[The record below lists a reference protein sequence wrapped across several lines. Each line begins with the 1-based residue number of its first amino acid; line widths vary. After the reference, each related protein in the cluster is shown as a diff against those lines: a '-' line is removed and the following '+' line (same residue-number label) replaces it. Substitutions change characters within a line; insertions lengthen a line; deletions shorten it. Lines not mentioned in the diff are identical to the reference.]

1 MNIPICIDKIY
12 FIKQVLQSNIAGIEY
27 NTWKHNS
34 SKNWHR
40 EREWPLTASRFGDIC
55 RATDHCNRLKFC
67 ACIYTPVNPKASA
80 MLHQAS
86 KRKL

>member
-40 EREWPLTASRFGDIC
+40 ERVAFNCFQIWGYLQS
-55 RATDHCNRLKFC
+55 
-67 ACIYTPVNPKASA
+67 Y
-80 MLHQAS
+80 
-86 KRKL
+86 